1 MQKYICL
8 HYILY
13 IMQNLIVLR
22 EIKICNVQIIWAK
35 SFTWTGLQI
44 ALSDSLVYLTN
55 LIAAALI

>member
-44 ALSDSLVYLTN
+44 ALVYLTN